1 MKTPEFPS
9 EVQVITFSLSSLV
22 SSRRFSRTMMLS
34 IVAAFG
40 LAVLSAF
47 VAGTS
52 AKVKIGEQPKS
63 SVAKF
68 PLRMSTGREISLMDL
83 RGKVAVIN
91 FFAVWCGHSRL
102 HIPALTKYGEEDA
115 KRGLQIIGLAVDDAE
130 STPQRV
136 SEFIA
141 QMKIAYPVG
150 MVSDDV
156 FKKYVESKDVSV
168 PQTLVYARDGKLA
181 AHFIGHDESVAAEL
195 DAAIKRE
202 LDKQ

>member
-1 MKTPEFPS
+1 M
-9 EVQVITFSLSSLV
+9 I
-22 SSRRFSRTMMLS
+22 LS
-34 IVAAFG
+34 IVAGLSFAALLAFT
-40 LAVLSAF
+40 VN
-47 VAGTS
+47 TQ

-102 HIPALTKYGEEDA
+102 HTQALTKYGEDET
-115 KRGLQIIGLAVDDAE
+115 KRGLQIVGLAIDDAE
-130 STPQRV
+130 TTPQRV

-141 QMKIAYPVG
+141 QMKITYPVG
-150 MVSDDV
+150 LVTDDV
-156 FKKYVESKDVSV
+156 FKKYVESKDLSV
-168 PQTLVYARDGKLA
+168 PQTLVYARDGKLV
-181 AHFIGHDESVAAEL
+181 AHLVGHDESVAADL
-195 DAAIKRE
+195 DVAIKRE

>member
-1 MKTPEFPS
+1 MTKF
-9 EVQVITFSLSSLV
+9 TFQFFGSLRHS
-22 SSRRFSRTMMLS
+22 SRTMILS
-34 IVAAFG
+34 V
-40 LAVLSAF
+40 
-47 VAGTS
+47 VAGLSFAALLAFTVNTQ
-52 AKVKIGEQPKS
+52 AKVRIGEQPKS

-68 PLRMSTGREISLMDL
+68 PLRMSTGREISLMDM

-102 HIPALTKYGEEDA
+102 HIQSLTKYGEEDS

-130 STPQRV
+130 TTPQRV

-141 QMKIAYPVG
+141 QMKISYPVG
-150 MVSDDV
+150 LVTDDV
-156 FKKYVESKDVSV
+156 FKKYVESKDLSV
-168 PQTLVYARDGKLA
+168 PQTLVYARDGRLV
-181 AHFIGHDESVAAEL
+181 AHFIGHDDSVAADL

>member
-1 MKTPEFPS
+1 VTN
-9 EVQVITFSLSSLV
+9 FSFRSFV
-22 SSRRFSRTMMLS
+22 SSHRHSRTIIFS
-34 IVAAFG
+34 IAAAFG
-40 LAVLSAF
+40 LAVLLTFA
-47 VAGTS
+47 ANTT

-68 PLRMSTGREISLMDL
+68 PLRMSTGREISLMDM

-102 HIPALTKYGEEDA
+102 HTQALTKYGEEDA

-130 STPQRV
+130 TTPQRV

-141 QMKIAYPVG
+141 QMKITYPVG
-150 MVSDDV
+150 MVTDDV
-156 FKKYVESKDVSV
+156 FKKYVESKDLSV

-181 AHFIGHDESVAAEL
+181 AHFVGHDESVAADL